1 MRRTKSGRKR
11 AGAFSNSSSAES
23 TLIRSSDGR
32 DGAACDAI
40 CPYLYS
46 DIRRHRT
53 TAWPARP
60 GKFGWTMPTVEI
72 ECKSPSI
79 SKARVCSVFIHAGCQ
94 AISLFSGWSFRRTV
108 VSLGPWIEH
117 IRWRVDKHH
126 TKSDVIRPKSN
137 IPPRRFII

>member
-1 MRRTKSGRKR
+1 
-11 AGAFSNSSSAES
+11 
-23 TLIRSSDGR
+23 
-32 DGAACDAI
+32 
-40 CPYLYS
+40 
-46 DIRRHRT
+46 
-53 TAWPARP
+53 
-60 GKFGWTMPTVEI
+60 MPTVEI

-137 IPPRRFII
+137 IPPRHFIISFSSSPWVRHRDGDASQAPR